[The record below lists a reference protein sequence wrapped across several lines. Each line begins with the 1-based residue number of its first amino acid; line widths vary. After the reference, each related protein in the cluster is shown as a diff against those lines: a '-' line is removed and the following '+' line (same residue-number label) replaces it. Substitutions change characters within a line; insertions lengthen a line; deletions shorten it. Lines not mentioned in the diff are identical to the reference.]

1 MRETSRGPT
10 FPSLAYWTPDG
21 TKRADTAVG
30 SDEPGALVVRA
41 WPNGVVTL
49 IGFCAGPPPGTI
61 EVSRFDS
68 TAS

>member
-41 WPNGVVTL
+41 CPNGV
-49 IGFCAGPPPGTI
+49 TI